1 MPYWKITYLFALLLI
16 ESVCIA
22 QSTKIHGLLPTYA
35 GTELVFEAYTDYIT
49 HKSYVLGKAVV
60 GKDGRFS
67 MDIALNNSVTAFVKA
82 GIYQGFIIL
91 EPGKNYDILLPEKE
105 EKTEREKLNPFF
117 EEIRI
122 YIQTR
127 LSDTSELN
135 YRHRL
140 LSKKISEYVGRNV
153 ADISMGRIRRQ
164 KVDSFILAT
173 EQDFPAEKNTDFY
186 IRRKYMIGNLKN
198 TTYIRSVDSMAKQY
212 FLNQPILYHNEGY
225 MKLFNQV
232 FDKFFVYFGRS
243 KYGRGFHDKIS
254 EDKDLAAIRK
264 QIGLNPSFANDT
276 FIDMLILRGL
286 YDGYYLGKYEL
297 DIVLSLLDSLE
308 QSAKAEE
315 QRIIARNIRDKIT
328 RLAVSYTAPGF
339 ALFNKDTQL
348 VRLEQFK
355 GRYVYLNFCS
365 HRSLAC
371 QEEFVLLNELHKQY
385 KDKLAIV
392 SISMDE
398 KADEFYAF
406 MKEKEYPW
414 TCLSI
419 QAQTDLMNQYQVRVI
434 PAFYLIDPYNK
445 ILQAPALSPR
455 ENFENEFHRILNNRN

>member
-1 MPYWKITYLFALLLI
+1 M
-16 ESVCIA
+16 
-22 QSTKIHGLLPTYA
+22 LPTYS
-35 GTELVFEAYTDYIT
+35 GSELVFETYTDYIT
-49 HKSYVLGKAVV
+49 HESYVLGKARV
-60 GKDGRFS
+60 GVDGRFS
-67 MDIALNNSVTAFVKA
+67 LEINLKSTVTSFVKT
-82 GIYQGFIIL
+82 GIYQGFFIL
-91 EPGKNYDILLPEKE
+91 EPGKSYDIQLPEKE

-127 LSDTSELN
+127 LSDSTELN
-135 YRHRL
+135 YRHRQ
-140 LSKKISEYVGRNV
+140 LSNKISDYVGRNV
-153 ADISMGRIRRQ
+153 ADISMGRIRKQ

-186 IRRKYMIGNLKN
+186 IRRKYMIGNLKS
-198 TTYIRSVDSMAKQY
+198 TTYIRSVDVMAKQY
-212 FLNQPILYHNEGY
+212 FLNQPILYHNEDY

-232 FDKFFVYFGRS
+232 FDKFFVFFGRS
-243 KYGRGFHDKIS
+243 KYGSGFHDKIS
-254 EDKDLAAIRK
+254 EDKDLGTIRK
-264 QIGLNPSFANDT
+264 QICLNPSFANDT
-276 FIDMLILRGL
+276 LIDMLILRGL

-297 DIVLSLLDSLE
+297 DVVLCLLDSLG
-308 QSAKAEE
+308 QSAKVEE
-315 QRIIARNIRDKIT
+315 QRIIANNIRDKIT

-339 ALFNKDTQL
+339 ELFNKDSQL

-355 GRYVYLNFCS
+355 GKYVYLNFCS
-365 HRSLAC
+365 HRSLAS

-406 MKEKEYPW
+406 MKEKDYKW

-419 QAQTDLMNQYQVRVI
+419 QAQPDLMNLYQVRVI
-434 PAFYLIDPYNK
+434 PAFYLIDPYSK
-445 ILQAPALSPR
+445 ILLAPALSPR
-455 ENFENEFHRILNNRN
+455 ENFENEFHRILNNRD